1 MSDEK
6 LRQWIEY
13 SKQFPT
19 TGKAALAVV
28 QKDGLLLSI
37 SRENDLEDFTL
48 PGGKLEPG
56 ENWLTGLVREVREE
70 TGVEVI
76 SANLVH
82 EGESD
87 DNHYVRV
94 YVCRL
99 AEYPETF
106 PENPEGVVKWAKPY
120 ELVKGC
126 FRQFNLTALSAAGV
140 KPGLLTEPR

>member
-1 MSDEK
+1 VSDEK
-6 LRQWIEY
+6 LQRWLEFSRSI
-13 SKQFPT
+13 PT
-19 TGKAALAVV
+19 TGKASLAIV
-28 QKDGLLLSI
+28 QKDSLLLSI
-37 SRENDLEDFTL
+37 SRENDPDDWTL

-56 ENWLTGLVREVREE
+56 ESWLTGLVREVREE

-87 DNHYVRV
+87 DDHYVRV
-94 YVCRL
+94 YSCRL

-106 PENPEGVVKWAKPY
+106 PDNPEGVVKWVKPH

-126 FRQFNLTALSAAGV
+126 FRKFNMLALSAAGV
-140 KPGLLTEPR
+140 RLSP